1 MESPELDGSRSMA
14 RDRTW
19 DFARELRSLRDSCA
33 RFKGEEVQALRRSN
47 EEVERSLLRR
57 QLDESAAWQDF
68 LGNFNS
74 SIDVRLEGL
83 HSETNR
89 RLEML
94 DSRLVRV
101 EEGMRFA
108 DGGFSVE
115 VHRAMSEA
123 FLRVERSA
131 SAAAAALAAQP
142 RRACRFRSREG
153 DEQLDGPELDGELRD
168 FAEEVSDEDLPEAA
182 GPGGPGGQRF
192 SLRGSSSASTASGKE
207 EREDASSSKLEKL
220 GLRLVVAAEAAARNA
235 AAEVA
240 REVADAAASKLA
252 ELRRQLLKEAERQ
265 RSSLEAAAAE
275 MGSQAEAAVA
285 MVKGAEDAAAVA
297 ETFSLRLEAS
307 ESEILEVKETGAE
320 YHAALHQRLAS
331 LKLEVA
337 DALGPKIENLE
348 EQLQAESQRLKA
360 VAGQAEAT
368 QEAFRRNSE
377 ALSELSEAS
386 WTDRAECAQQR
397 QILQELFAEKFAD
410 SLSRYDKTSSE
421 LSAVAEVL
429 NGRVEAA
436 ETSIGELRTDF
447 GSAMKLRHSECM
459 DLLGSQR
466 AELEKTSRRLM
477 EEAVEEAKKAT
488 GALDAAW
495 RPEVQEI
502 RHEIQASQRKS
513 VQALESESARLT
525 KALHELQRQG
535 ISHEWM
541 VPRAH
546 QRVEYLAMNSSD
558 AKGIWMDSPEFRLGG
573 QGPLFLRFYP
583 QGVSGGG
590 GLCAVGL
597 YAPRQDKLAALPLRL
612 DLRVADLRKRA
623 VAQTEAEGVLWLAH
637 GFGTLD
643 LVRADKEDL
652 SIGVEVP
659 PFAWAALERA
669 NPFQQ
674 GPSCAV
680 KLQDAGKDCPKP
692 TVRIDQISQP
702 DCKAANSVPG
712 SPNAA
717 GPVTVLSSPSPSRPG
732 WTVFGDQ
739 GGRDAVEQPERRRP
753 WSAHAAHA
761 LRSANMPAAF
771 ATLPAQRTRKPP
783 TNPFLPATSADGER
797 PTNPFIDRP

>member
-1 MESPELDGSRSMA
+1 MESSELDGSRSMA
-14 RDRTW
+14 RVRDQDRTW

-83 HSETNR
+83 HSETTR

-115 VHRAMSEA
+115 VHKAMSEA

-131 SAAAAALAAQP
+131 SAAAAALAAHP
-142 RRACRFRSREG
+142 RRTCRFRSREG

-168 FAEEVSDEDLPEAA
+168 FAEEASDEDLPEAA
-182 GPGGPGGQRF
+182 CPGGQRGGPRL
-192 SLRGSSSASTASGKE
+192 SLRGSSSASTADK

-252 ELRRQLLKEAERQ
+252 ELRRQLLKEVERQ

-275 MGSQAEAAVA
+275 IGSQAEAAVA
-285 MVKGAEDAAAVA
+285 MAKGAEDAAAVS

-307 ESEILEVKETGAE
+307 ESEILEVKEKGAE
-320 YHAALHQRLAS
+320 CHADLHQRLAS
-331 LKLEVA
+331 LKLEVNE
-337 DALGPKIENLE
+337 ALGPKIENLE

-360 VAGQAEAT
+360 VEGQAEAT
-368 QEAFRRNSE
+368 QEAFLRNSE

-386 WTDRAECAQQR
+386 WTHRAECAQQR

-421 LSAVAEVL
+421 LSAVAEAL

-447 GSAMKLRHSECM
+447 GSALKLRHSECM
-459 DLLGSQR
+459 DLFGSQM
-466 AELEKTSRRLM
+466 AELETSSRRLM

-488 GALDAAW
+488 GALEAAW

-502 RHEIQASQRKS
+502 RHEIQVSQRKS

-583 QGVSGGG
+583 QGVSGGD

-637 GFGTLD
+637 GFGTLE

-674 GPSCAV
+674 GSSCA
-680 KLQDAGKDCPKP
+680 
-692 TVRIDQISQP
+692 VRIDQISQP

-717 GPVTVLSSPSPSRPG
+717 GPVAVLSSPSPSRPG

-761 LRSANMPAAF
+761 LRSAHMPAAF
-771 ATLPAQRTRKPP
+771 ATLPAQRSRKPP